1 MLILGID
8 PGLDGALALV
18 RGPELLAVHDLPS
31 EPTGGSGT
39 VKRRLAAGMLAA
51 LLHDVLAGHYRNE
64 ALVVIE
70 YVSAG
75 SGQGVASSFAFGD
88 TAGCLRGVVQTL
100 GLRIEYATPAQ
111 WKRAMRVPADKST
124 ARTIAAARWPA
135 QAGLFARVKDHNRAE
150 ASLLAAHG
158 WERFA

>member
-31 EPTGGSGT
+31 EPTGGGGT

-51 LLHDVLAGHYRNE
+51 LLREALREHRDD

-75 SGQGVASSFAFGD
+75 SGQGVASSFSFGD

-100 GLRIEYATPAQ
+100 GLRIEYVTPAA

-135 QAGLFARVKDHNRAE
+135 QAGLFARVRDHNRAE

-158 WERFA
+158 WERWA